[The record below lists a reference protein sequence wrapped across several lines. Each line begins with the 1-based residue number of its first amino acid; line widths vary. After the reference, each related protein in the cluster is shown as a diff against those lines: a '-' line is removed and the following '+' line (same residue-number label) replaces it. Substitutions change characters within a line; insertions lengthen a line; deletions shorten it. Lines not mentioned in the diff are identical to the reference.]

1 MQKKLTTIEE
11 AVERC
16 SPGSS
21 VALGGATL
29 RRKPMALA
37 RELVRRRARDLDVWS
52 WVGSLDVDLLI
63 AAGCVRR
70 VNSAYVGFG
79 AFGLAAASR
88 RAFASGEVEFV
99 DWTESSLVASFRAGA
114 ADLPMALTR
123 ALLGT
128 SMAEDV
134 GALIELPFGGPPTM
148 AVPAARPD
156 VALIHA
162 QSADEYG
169 NVRRKRPRVVDDIDH
184 VIAASTRQVVVS
196 VEELEPHDAILDHR
210 DEVVI
215 PGHLVSA
222 VCVAPRGAHPTTCDG
237 YYDPDPAHI
246 RRYAEASASPEG
258 VSEYIE
264 TFVEGG
270 HDAYLAQLEA
280 VTA

>member
-1 MQKKLTTIEE
+1 MQKKLTTLDKALDVIE
-11 AVERC
+11 
-16 SPGSS
+16 PGTS

-37 RELVRRRARDLDVWS
+37 REVVRRGIRDLEVWS

-63 AAGCVRR
+63 ATGCVRK

-79 AFGLAAASR
+79 AFGLAGASR

-128 SMAEDV
+128 SMADELGV
-134 GALIELPFGGPPTM
+134 QVELPYGGPPTM

-162 QSADEYG
+162 QIADEFG
-169 NVRRKRPRVVDDIDH
+169 NVRRKRPWVVDDIDH
-184 VIAASTRQVVVS
+184 VIAASARKVIVS
-196 VEELEPHDAILDHR
+196 VEEIEPFDATLDNR
-210 DEVVI
+210 DETVI

-222 VCVAPRGAHPTTCDG
+222 VCVAPQGAHPTTCDG
-237 YYDPDPAHI
+237 YYDPDPAAI

-258 VSEYIE
+258 IAAYVEE
-264 TFVEGG
+264 FVAGG
-270 HDAYLAQLEA
+270 HDAYVARLEEA
-280 VTA
+280 YA